1 MEFHGPTAS
10 HSMHLEHE
18 LTAWRWKES
27 HPLAV
32 LEGRASHRTRVMGSF
47 HFVFSLNSILKS
59 FSVDLPHRDKLD
71 FCFLWRENK
80 VIYLIL
86 HLSLS

>member
-1 MEFHGPTAS
+1 
-10 HSMHLEHE
+10 
-18 LTAWRWKES
+18 
-27 HPLAV
+27 
-32 LEGRASHRTRVMGSF
+32 MGSF

>member
-1 MEFHGPTAS
+1 
-10 HSMHLEHE
+10 
-18 LTAWRWKES
+18 
-27 HPLAV
+27 
-32 LEGRASHRTRVMGSF
+32 MGSF

-59 FSVDLPHRDKLD
+59 FSVDPPHRDKLD